1 LVDINAVRRGE
12 GGGLMVVDDTPQD
25 AMGNIV
31 VVDAITERPPGEED
45 VCLMSSN
52 IIKRMT
58 KMEVGEEK
66 MGGI

>member
-1 LVDINAVRRGE
+1 
-12 GGGLMVVDDTPQD
+12 MVVDDTPQD